1 MRPKP
6 IATPARGETDMFRN
20 RLDNMIDMRH
30 ELVRLA
36 GLIDWTRFDEAFGSL
51 YAEKGRPGLP
61 TRLMVGLHLLKHA
74 RGISDEQVCA
84 QWIEN
89 AYFQF
94 FCGETYFQTRLPLD
108 RTSMSVWRGR
118 IGADKL
124 EVLLAETLAA
134 ATRAKAVDKSQMQRV
149 TIDTTAQTKAVAH
162 PTDSHLLLRAI
173 EWLNKLAKQ
182 QGVNL
187 RQSYLR
193 LATRAR
199 REVGRLIHGRGHK
212 QAMRFLRK
220 MRTWTGRLV
229 RDIERKI
236 EGQPEMQ
243 EACAPKLERVKQLL
257 AQRPDDKN
265 KIYAL
270 HAPEVEC
277 IAKGKAR
284 TRYEFG
290 VKVSIAVTNA
300 RADGGQFVVGIR
312 AVPGL
317 PYDGHTLKDQIA
329 QVERLTGV
337 AVTRAYVD
345 KGYRGHGLR
354 SPDIHVSQS
363 TAKRTPTIK
372 RELRRRSAIEPIIG
386 HAKSDGLL
394 ERNHLAG
401 ATGDAINAILVG
413 AGHNIRLLL
422 AWLRRLLFFFFLV
435 LIVSVLS
442 PSSTKRNAVAS
453 AA

>member
-329 QVERLTGV
+329 QVERLTGMV
-337 AVTRAYVD
+337 VTRAYVD

-422 AWLRRLLFFFFLV
+422 AWLRRLLFFFFLA

>member
-1 MRPKP
+1 M
-6 IATPARGETDMFRN
+6 
-20 RLDNMIDMRH
+20 
-30 ELVRLA
+30 
-36 GLIDWTRFDEAFGSL
+36 
-51 YAEKGRPGLP
+51 
-61 TRLMVGLHLLKHA
+61 
-74 RGISDEQVCA
+74 
-84 QWIEN
+84 
-89 AYFQF
+89 
-94 FCGETYFQTRLPLD
+94 
-108 RTSMSVWRGR
+108 
-118 IGADKL
+118 
-124 EVLLAETLAA
+124 
-134 ATRAKAVDKSQMQRV
+134 RAKAIDQSQMQRV
-149 TIDTTAQTKAVAH
+149 TVDTTAQTKAIAH

-173 EWLNKLAKQ
+173 EWLNKLAKK
-182 QGVNL
+182 QGVKL

-199 REVGRLIHGRGHK
+199 REVARLIHGRGHK

-220 MRTWTGRLV
+220 MRIRAGRLV

-236 EGQPEMQ
+236 EGQPDLVQAFE
-243 EACAPKLERVKQLL
+243 PKLERIKQFL
-257 AQRPDDKN
+257 AEKPNDKN

-300 RADGGQFVVGIR
+300 RANGGQFVVGTR

-345 KGYRGHGLR
+345 KGYRGHGL
-354 SPDIHVSQS
+354 
-363 TAKRTPTIK
+363 AKPGQTKPNHQARVAKAQRHRT
-372 RELRRRSAIEPIIG
+372 IIG

-394 ERNHLAG
+394 ERNRLAG
-401 ATGDAINAILVG
+401 TRGDAINAILVG

-422 AWLRRLLFFFFLV
+422 A
-435 LIVSVLS
+435 
-442 PSSTKRNAVAS
+442 
-453 AA
+453 

>member
-6 IATPARGETDMFRN
+6 ISTPAARETDLFRS
-20 RLDNMIDMRH
+20 RLDAMIDMRH

-36 GLIDWTRFDEAFGSL
+36 GLIDWRRFDDAFGTL

-61 TRLMVGLHLLKHA
+61 TRLMVGLHLIKHA
-74 RGISDEQVCA
+74 RGLSDEQVCG

-94 FCGETYFQTRLPLD
+94 FCGETWFQTRLPLD

-118 IGADKL
+118 IGAQKL
-124 EVLLAETLAA
+124 ELLLAETLAA
-134 ATRAKAVDKSQMQRV
+134 ATRAKAVDKAQMERV
-149 TIDTTAQTKAVAH
+149 TVDTTAQTKAVAH
-162 PTDSHLLLRAI
+162 PTDSHLLLRAV
-173 EWLNKLAKQ
+173 EWLNKLARKH
-182 QGVNL
+182 GVKL

-212 QAMRFLRK
+212 QAMRYLRR

-236 EGQPEMQ
+236 EGKPDLQH
-243 EACAPKLERVKQLL
+243 ACEPRLKRVKAFL
-257 AQRPDDKN
+257 AQKPDDKN

-290 VKVSIAVTNA
+290 VKTSIAVTNA
-300 RADGGQFVVGIR
+300 RADGGQFILGIR

-329 QVERLTGV
+329 QVERITGV
-337 AVTRAYVD
+337 MVTRAYVD
-345 KGYRGHGLR
+345 KGYRGHGLAA
-354 SPDIHVSQS
+354 PDIHVSHS
-363 TAKRTPTIK
+363 PGERTPTIR
-372 RELRRRSAIEPIIG
+372 RELRRRAAIEPIIG
-386 HAKSDGLL
+386 HTKNDGLL
-394 ERNHLAG
+394 ERNRLAG

-422 AWLRRLLFFFFLV
+422 AWLRTLLSFLCAF
-435 LIVSVLS
+435 LIAIR
-442 PSSTKRNAVAS
+442 SSSKLLDALPQSS